1 MNFDITITF
10 NDILFLLGMIP
21 LAAIFYVMFKDWVK
35 DRNRGG

>member
-21 LAAIFYVMFKDWVK
+21 LASIFYVLFKDWVK
-35 DRNRGG
+35 DKNRNY